1 MSGSRTMTAVLSPA
15 GASLR
20 QNYASTIG
28 QYMHESAKWT
38 VEKGPQTLGIVEL
51 SWFTMVPNR
60 VGTRWTENP
69 RLGPDLIVKLENTPA
84 ADLRLQQN
92 RYALWKR
99 VSLANRIAETGRAT
113 LITSCVISSMP
124 RSL

>member
-1 MSGSRTMTAVLSPA
+1 MRFQRTTLARHPSHVNRFLLSETCRLSTVRREITKPCREADELVGLVISSMTWLVA
-15 GASLR
+15 
-20 QNYASTIG
+20 
-28 QYMHESAKWT
+28 
-38 VEKGPQTLGIVEL
+38 
-51 SWFTMVPNR
+51 
-60 VGTRWTENP
+60 
-69 RLGPDLIVKLENTPA
+69 A